1 MDAAKPKTRR
11 RWRPW
16 WQIAIRTTV
25 FAVMFLI
32 AAYISLP
39 WWAPTGLLRRQLAAD
54 LAEQTGAPVQIDRL
68 SLSWREGVTLLG
80 LQIDSPDGFDE
91 GPMLRVERI
100 QADLAPLRYL
110 LTKRI
115 SWMEIERPV
124 LIAQVNDAWETNVT
138 ALQGLMS
145 AAQAQRISVNRA
157 TGVLVLPGQARQQMD
172 VGHMQF
178 EAGHLASIGHVSVA
192 GSLQQDEQDAPISL
206 QVDGGRPGD
215 PVAVRADVQFTD
227 VRLGQLPL
235 ARFLPAAIEQLD
247 GRCSG
252 SAHVQVNRRGQA
264 DQIGLDL
271 VIQDLLVDPADMDP
285 MPTVPTAALHVDAA
299 FDPLLGP
306 GHLVV
311 RELTVK
317 LPDAVDL
324 TGQMTLFA
332 GALAGDWQSVQG
344 IHLEGE
350 VDPSRLAAML
360 RGQGELAPAG
370 LSVDGAVTFSF
381 DVDHAGATLN
391 LQLEARAPEAVIV
404 RNGHTLKPAGRDL
417 AMGLALSLDSRTWAC
432 QVDQAT
438 LSLGNNSLGGAG
450 TVADLSRLLSRW
462 KDPQR
467 ATSLAKD
474 LQGLQWQWQGR
485 LADLPALAQLF
496 PDHAGALAKVSLDG
510 YLTAS
515 GSLGQTGPGSL
526 EVLVDVPGQTK
537 LSVGSALVKHPPK
550 AISFRLAALAGDN
563 GVALENIDMDLTT
576 GAGRLRW
583 DQGALSVSKQGTARA
598 NGRFEIT
605 RLEDFLACIPSLA
618 DRPDLLGGSLQGS
631 WQALVKNGAADV
643 DADLSHISLT
653 PVDKTQT
660 DLASLT
666 GSIETHLQLERAG
679 PQTTVQF
686 DIDATELDLRTGL
699 EDGPRKTAGL
709 PLRLRGQAAVAHS
722 ADVDAR
728 VEQLS
733 LELAGSAVTVRDMD
747 LHRSGRAV
755 GTFEAVIS
763 PDDGLSSL
771 WPEAARLVAEHGL
784 SGQAHLT
791 GDFSVSDT
799 HVQVAA
805 DIDAGKIALDS
816 PLGFIKPPERPLQ
829 ARVAGQ
835 FDRADSLLTVTVD
848 EGWLDQINFSAAATC
863 DVQARRARGRFGAR
877 TDHAQSLLSFWANAP
892 IGLAGGGAALS
903 ADWEADRQD
912 IAIAGGLTA
921 ADLLVPFK
929 GKNVRLKGL
938 ASFVASLQPGENMLE
953 LSALALDGFEFEV
966 GQSRGWLVVN
976 LAAEPIDL
984 NTLLALATT
993 QPAGP
998 QPLPAARLTG
1008 DVHLIAESIDTQEL
1022 SQWLGNA
1029 PATPT
1034 TQPSPRPAY
1043 RKLTDDQRA
1052 DLYAQG
1058 ERIIEQIR
1066 PPLLG
1071 SNIDLRA
1078 TISCLHSY
1086 DPVIGN
1092 NLDLNDMHLTGGVDQ
1107 GQVHFEY
1114 AGGLK
1119 GGTIRRSYDID
1130 FNDETPLMVHQTRI
1144 RNVRADDDIRPL
1156 VSYTFPGNTVLGF
1169 FNHEEDFTTGLAH
1182 ILANSLDPFY
1192 ELHSIGTSKTVTI
1205 TGTAEGQ
1212 AAPKF
1217 ITRVFPGLNT
1227 AAYHYQE
1234 MTSFGIHG
1242 PDDVENDT
1250 IFNGA
1255 IYDTYMLGKTRRDH
1269 IGRYELGVILLNAPQ
1284 SPEWNHAY
1292 RQGRVPI
1299 LKFKARIEHGELH
1312 DVSLSYPWPNQSLYT
1327 MFLKNN
1333 YFYRVWVER
1342 QRTKGLEPLPSSETP
1357 VPQTEEP

>member
-32 AAYISLP
+32 AAYVSLP
-39 WWAPTGLLRRQLAAD
+39 WWVPTGMLRRKIAAD
-54 LAEQTGAPVQIDRL
+54 LADQTGVAVQIDRL

-80 LQIDSPDGFDE
+80 LQIDSPDGFDD

-100 QADLAPLRYL
+100 QADLAPLRFL
-110 LTKRI
+110 LTGRI
-115 SWMEIERPV
+115 SWMEVDRPV
-124 LIAQVNDAWETNVT
+124 LVAQVNDNWEANVT

-145 AAQAQRISVNRA
+145 SAQAQRVSINRA
-157 TGVLVLPGQARQQMD
+157 TGVILLPGQARQQLD

-178 EAGHLASIGHVSVA
+178 EAGHLASIGHVSVS
-192 GSLQQDEQDAPISL
+192 GSLQQEDRDAPISL
-206 QVDGGRPGD
+206 QIDGGRPGD
-215 PVAVRADVQFTD
+215 PVAVRAAVQFTD

-235 ARFLPAAIEQLD
+235 GKFLPPDIEALD

-271 VIQDLLVDPADMDP
+271 VIHDLLVDPANMDP
-285 MPTVPTAALHVDAA
+285 LPIVPTAALHVDAA

-317 LPDAVDL
+317 LPGAADL

-332 GALAGDWQSVQG
+332 DALAGDWQGVQG
-344 IHLEGE
+344 IHLEGT
-350 VDPSRLAAML
+350 VHPSRLAAML

-381 DVDHAGATLN
+381 DVDHVGPTLN
-391 LQLEARAPEAVIV
+391 LQLEAQAPQARIA
-404 RNGHTLKPAGRDL
+404 RNGHVLKPAGRDL
-417 AMGLALSLDSRTWAC
+417 TLGLALSFDQRTWAC
-432 QVDQAT
+432 QVDRA
-438 LSLGNNSLGGAG
+438 SVALGNNTLTGTG
-450 TVADLSRLLSRW
+450 TVADLKRLLGRW
-462 KDPQR
+462 EDPHR
-467 ATSLAKD
+467 ALSLARD

-485 LADLPALAQLF
+485 LADLPALVELV
-496 PDHAGALAKVSLDG
+496 PDHADVLADVTLDG
-510 YLTAS
+510 YLTTS
-515 GSLGQTGPGSL
+515 GSVGQTGPGSL
-526 EVLVDVPGQTK
+526 EVLFDVPGPTK
-537 LSVGSALVKHPPK
+537 LSIGSAFVKRPPK
-550 AISFRLAALAGDN
+550 AISLRLAAQAGDN
-563 GVALENIDMDLTT
+563 GLTLENIDMDLTT

-583 DQGALSVSKQGTARA
+583 DQGALSVSKQGAARA

-605 RLEDFLACIPSLA
+605 RLEDFLACAPDLA
-618 DRPDLLGGSLQGS
+618 DRPDLLGGSLQGT
-631 WQALVKNGAADV
+631 WRALAKNGAAEV
-643 DADLSHISLT
+643 AADLSHISVT

-666 GSIETHLQLERAG
+666 GSIETTLHLKRLG
-679 PQTTVQF
+679 PGTTVQF
-686 DIDATELDLRTGL
+686 DIDATELDMRTGL
-699 EDGPRKTAGL
+699 EDGPRKPAGL
-709 PLRLRGQAAVAHS
+709 PLRLRGQAAVAPS
-722 ADVDAR
+722 ADVDAH
-728 VEQLS
+728 VELLS
-733 LELAGSAVTVRDMD
+733 VELADSVITVRDMD
-747 LHRSGRAV
+747 LHRAGRAA
-755 GTFEAVIS
+755 GAFEAIIS

-771 WPEAARLVAEHGL
+771 WPEAARLVAQHKL
-784 SGQAHLT
+784 TGQAHIT
-791 GDFSVSDT
+791 GDFNVTDARIY
-799 HVQVAA
+799 VDAN
-805 DIDAGKIALDS
+805 IDAAQISLDS
-816 PLGFIKPPERPLQ
+816 PLGFAKPPSKPLQ
-829 ARVAGQ
+829 AHVTGQ
-835 FDRADSLLTVTVD
+835 FDRADSLLTATVED
-848 EGWLDQINFSAAATC
+848 GWLDQLNFSATATC
-863 DVQARRARGRFGAR
+863 DVKAGRARGHWAAQ
-877 TDHAQSLLSFWANAP
+877 TDHAQSLLSVWAHAP
-892 IGLAGGGAALS
+892 LSLTAGGAAIS
-903 ADWEADRQD
+903 ADWEADRHD
-912 IAIAGGLTA
+912 IAIAGVLTA

-929 GKNVRLKGL
+929 GKDVRLNGM
-938 ASFVASLQPGENMLE
+938 AGFVASVQPAERMLA
-953 LSALALDGFEFEV
+953 LSALSLDGFEFEV
-966 GQSRGWLVVN
+966 GQSRGWLVVD
-976 LAAEPIDL
+976 LAAQPIDL
-984 NTLLALATT
+984 NTLLDFATT
-993 QPAGP
+993 QPVGS
-998 QPLPAARLTG
+998 QPLPALRLTG

-1022 SQWLGNA
+1022 GDWLGGAPAA
-1029 PATPT
+1029 PAT
-1034 TQPSPRPAY
+1034 QPRTRPAY

-1058 ERIIEQIR
+1058 ERIIELIR

-1071 SNIDLRA
+1071 STVTLRA
-1078 TISCLHSY
+1078 TIHFLHSY
-1086 DPVIGN
+1086 NPVIGN

-1119 GGTIRRSYDID
+1119 GGTIRRTYDID
-1130 FNDETPLMVHQTRI
+1130 FNDETPVMVHLTRI

-1182 ILANSLDPFY
+1182 ILANGLDPFY

-1242 PDDVENDT
+1242 AENVENDT

-1255 IYDTYMLGKTRRDH
+1255 IYDTYMLGKTDRDH

-1299 LKFKARIEHGELH
+1299 LKFKARIEHGELL
-1312 DVSLSYPWPNQSLYT
+1312 DVSVSYPWPNQSLYT

-1342 QRTKGLEPLPSSETP
+1342 QKAKGLEPLPPSETP